1 MGDEDKDMAD
11 HPPKKVSPVWHS
23 DVPGMLGCALAL
35 PIICILTGVL
45 LPVLGAIRQ
54 AEAWNLFVTGLALAT
69 AGVLLLG
76 YARWPL
82 YRQKRFFCFGSRLL
96 DTPHR
101 RCYRAAYV
109 LIIAAILLLLMIVL
123 AKLRREG
130 PDEATTR
137 RSFRTIAPALAPAR

>member
-1 MGDEDKDMAD
+1 MAD
-11 HPPKKVSPVWHS
+11 HSPKTVSPIWHS

-35 PIICILTGVL
+35 PAVCILTGVL
-45 LPVLGAIRQ
+45 LPVLGHLRQ
-54 AEAWNLFVTGLALAT
+54 TDAWVWNVFVTGLALAA

-109 LIIAAILLLLMIVL
+109 LIIAAILLLLLVNAIF
-123 AKLRREG
+123 
-130 PDEATTR
+130 P
-137 RSFRTIAPALAPAR
+137 

>member
-1 MGDEDKDMAD
+1 
-11 HPPKKVSPVWHS
+11 
-23 DVPGMLGCALAL
+23 MLGCALAL
-35 PIICILTGVL
+35 PTVCILTGVL
-45 LPVLGAIRQ
+45 LPVLGRLRQ
-54 AEAWNLFVTGLALAT
+54 TDAWNVFATGLALALALAA

-109 LIIAAILLLLMIVL
+109 LIIAAVLLLLIVN
-123 AKLRREG
+123 AIF
-130 PDEATTR
+130 P
-137 RSFRTIAPALAPAR
+137 

>member
-1 MGDEDKDMAD
+1 MAN
-11 HPPKKVSPVWHS
+11 HSPQKVSPIWHS

-35 PIICILTGVL
+35 PAVCILTGLL
-45 LPVLGAIRQ
+45 LPVLGRLRQ
-54 AEAWNLFVTGLALAT
+54 TDAWAWNLFVTGLALAV

-96 DTPHR
+96 DAPHR

-109 LIIAAILLLLMIVL
+109 LIIAAILLLLVVL

-130 PDEATTR
+130 PAEATATGLFP
-137 RSFRTIAPALAPAR
+137 SAETGLAFNPM